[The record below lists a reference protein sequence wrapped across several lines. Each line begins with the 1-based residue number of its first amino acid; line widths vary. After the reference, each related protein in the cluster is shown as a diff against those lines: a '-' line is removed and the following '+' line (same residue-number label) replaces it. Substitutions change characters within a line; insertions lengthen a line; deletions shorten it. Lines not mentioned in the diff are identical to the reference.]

1 MKKTVMRSYAKLI
14 VRVGANVQKGQ
25 EVRVFASLDQPEFI
39 KMLAEECYKA
49 GASRVTV
56 DWNYPELT
64 KLSARYMKLR
74 DLSETREWEK
84 ARMQDMV
91 DHLPV
96 RIFIESEDPDGLR
109 GINPKYFKAF
119 AARIKI
125 SKPYR
130 DAIDNKH
137 QWCIAA
143 VPGEAWAKK
152 VHPELSKRAAVEQL
166 WKDILYTARADGEDP
181 IADWEEHNRD
191 LKARSKYLNDL
202 HLRELRYHSANGTD
216 FKVGL
221 IPTAEFHAGR
231 DKTMQGV
238 VYDPNMPTE
247 EVFTSPDRR
256 TAEGIVYATKP
267 LSYQGQL
274 IENFSV
280 RFEKGRAVEVKAEKG
295 QDVLEQI
302 ISMDEGCHYLGEC
315 ALVPK
320 ESPIHQSGLLFYN
333 TLFDENAAC
342 HLALGFGFD
351 ECVKGFENM
360 TKEELYEIGVNDAGN
375 HTDFMI
381 GSDDLSIDGVDERTP
396 SSATAP
402 GHSKMPP
409 SLREVARRRR
419 DGRSGFFYVPQ
430 LFRRFDS

>member
-231 DKTMQGV
+231 DTTMQGV

-295 QDVLEQI
+295 QDVIEQI

-381 GSDDLSIDGVDERTP
+381 GSDDLSIDGVDEHGNVHP
-396 SSATAP
+396 I
-402 GHSKMPP
+402 
-409 SLREVARRRR
+409 
-419 DGRSGFFYVPQ
+419 
-430 LFRRFDS
+430 FRNGTWAF

>member
-247 EVFTSPDRR
+247 EVFTSPDRAR
-256 TAEGIVYATKP
+256 AEGIVYSAMP
-267 LSYQGQL
+267 LVHAGQIVRDFWL
-274 IENFSV
+274 
-280 RFEKGRAVEVKAEKG
+280 RFEAGRVVDFGAEQGAEV
-295 QDVLEQI
+295 LRHI
-302 ISMDEGCHYLGEC
+302 IETDDNSCRLGEC
-315 ALVPK
+315 ALISK
-320 ESPIHQSGLLFYN
+320 NTPIRQSE
-333 TLFDENAAC
+333 TLFFDTLYDENASC
-342 HLALGFGFD
+342 HLALGMGFP
-351 ECVKGFENM
+351 ECLEGGVNLG
-360 TKEELYEIGVNDAGN
+360 KEELLARGVNQSVA
-375 HTDFMI
+375 HVDFMI
-381 GSDDLSIDGVDERTP
+381 GTDDLNVWGVCEDGT
-396 SSATAP
+396 
-402 GHSKMPP
+402 
-409 SLREVARRRR
+409 EVPVFENGQWAWE
-419 DGRSGFFYVPQ
+419 
-430 LFRRFDS
+430 

>member
-231 DKTMQGV
+231 DTTMQGV

-351 ECVKGFENM
+351 ECVKGFEKM

-381 GSDDLSIDGVDERTP
+381 GSDDLSIDGVDEHGNVHP
-396 SSATAP
+396 I
-402 GHSKMPP
+402 
-409 SLREVARRRR
+409 
-419 DGRSGFFYVPQ
+419 
-430 LFRRFDS
+430 FRNGTWAF

>member
-381 GSDDLSIDGVDERTP
+381 GSDDLSIDGVDEHGNVHP
-396 SSATAP
+396 I
-402 GHSKMPP
+402 
-409 SLREVARRRR
+409 
-419 DGRSGFFYVPQ
+419 
-430 LFRRFDS
+430 FRNGTWAF

>member
-1 MKKTVMRSYAKLI
+1 MRSYAKLI

-381 GSDDLSIDGVDERTP
+381 GSDDLSIDGVDEHGNVHP
-396 SSATAP
+396 I
-402 GHSKMPP
+402 
-409 SLREVARRRR
+409 
-419 DGRSGFFYVPQ
+419 
-430 LFRRFDS
+430 FRNGTWAF

>member
-302 ISMDEGCHYLGEC
+302 ISMDEGCHYLGAC

-381 GSDDLSIDGVDERTP
+381 GSDDLSIDGVDEHGNVHP
-396 SSATAP
+396 I
-402 GHSKMPP
+402 
-409 SLREVARRRR
+409 
-419 DGRSGFFYVPQ
+419 
-430 LFRRFDS
+430 FRNGTWAF

>member
-202 HLRELRYHSANGTD
+202 HLRELRYHSTNGTD

-221 IPTAEFHAGR
+221 IPTAEFHAGH

-381 GSDDLSIDGVDERTP
+381 GSDDLSIDGVDEHGNVHP
-396 SSATAP
+396 I
-402 GHSKMPP
+402 
-409 SLREVARRRR
+409 
-419 DGRSGFFYVPQ
+419 
-430 LFRRFDS
+430 FRNGTWAF

>member
-143 VPGEAWAKK
+143 VPGKAWAKK

-191 LKARSKYLNDL
+191 LKARSKYLNGL

-381 GSDDLSIDGVDERTP
+381 GSDDLSIDGVDEHGNVHP
-396 SSATAP
+396 I
-402 GHSKMPP
+402 
-409 SLREVARRRR
+409 
-419 DGRSGFFYVPQ
+419 
-430 LFRRFDS
+430 FRNGTWAF

>member
-1 MKKTVMRSYAKLI
+1 MKKNVMRSYAKLI

-231 DKTMQGV
+231 DTTMQGV

-360 TKEELYEIGVNDAGN
+360 SKEELYEIGVNDAGN

-381 GSDDLSIDGVDERTP
+381 GSDDLSIDGVDEHGNVHP
-396 SSATAP
+396 I
-402 GHSKMPP
+402 
-409 SLREVARRRR
+409 
-419 DGRSGFFYVPQ
+419 
-430 LFRRFDS
+430 FRNGTWAF

>member
-1 MKKTVMRSYAKLI
+1 MTKSILRKYAKLI
-14 VRVGANVQKGQ
+14 VKMGVNIKKGQ
-25 EVRVFASLDQPEFI
+25 GAVILADTAQSEIALMV
-39 KMLAEECYKA
+39 AEEAYRA
-49 GASRVTV
+49 GAKWV
-56 DWNYPELT
+56 DIRWTNQDLDKMRYKKESV
-64 KLSARYMKLR
+64 KVLSA
-74 DLSETREWEK
+74 TQEWEK

-231 DKTMQGV
+231 DTTMQGV

-274 IENFSV
+274 IDLLC
-280 RFEKGRAVEVKAEKG
+280 KGRVTV
-295 QDVLEQI
+295 
-302 ISMDEGCHYLGEC
+302 
-315 ALVPK
+315 
-320 ESPIHQSGLLFYN
+320 F
-333 TLFDENAAC
+333 
-342 HLALGFGFD
+342 
-351 ECVKGFENM
+351 
-360 TKEELYEIGVNDAGN
+360 
-375 HTDFMI
+375 
-381 GSDDLSIDGVDERTP
+381 
-396 SSATAP
+396 
-402 GHSKMPP
+402 
-409 SLREVARRRR
+409 
-419 DGRSGFFYVPQ
+419 
-430 LFRRFDS
+430 

>member
-181 IADWEEHNRD
+181 IADSEEHNRD

-342 HLALGFGFD
+342 HLALGLGFD

-381 GSDDLSIDGVDERTP
+381 GSDDLSIDGVDEHGNVHP
-396 SSATAP
+396 I
-402 GHSKMPP
+402 
-409 SLREVARRRR
+409 
-419 DGRSGFFYVPQ
+419 
-430 LFRRFDS
+430 FRNGTWAF

>member
-1 MKKTVMRSYAKLI
+1 MKKSVMRSYAKLI

-381 GSDDLSIDGVDERTP
+381 GSDDLSIDGVDEHGNVHP
-396 SSATAP
+396 I
-402 GHSKMPP
+402 
-409 SLREVARRRR
+409 
-419 DGRSGFFYVPQ
+419 
-430 LFRRFDS
+430 FRNGTWAF

>member
-231 DKTMQGV
+231 DKTIQGV

-360 TKEELYEIGVNDAGN
+360 TKEALYEIGVNDAGN

-381 GSDDLSIDGVDERTP
+381 GSDDLSIDGVDEHGNVHP
-396 SSATAP
+396 I
-402 GHSKMPP
+402 
-409 SLREVARRRR
+409 
-419 DGRSGFFYVPQ
+419 
-430 LFRRFDS
+430 FRNGTWAF

>member
-84 ARMQDMV
+84 RVCRIWWTICRCASSSSPRTRTDCAASTRSTSRR
-91 DHLPV
+91 LPRRV
-96 RIFIESEDPDGLR
+96 
-109 GINPKYFKAF
+109 
-119 AARIKI
+119 KI

-231 DKTMQGV
+231 DTTMQGV

-381 GSDDLSIDGVDERTP
+381 GSDDLSIDGVDEHGNVHP
-396 SSATAP
+396 I
-402 GHSKMPP
+402 
-409 SLREVARRRR
+409 
-419 DGRSGFFYVPQ
+419 
-430 LFRRFDS
+430 FRNGTWAF

>member
-91 DHLPV
+91 EHLPV

-381 GSDDLSIDGVDERTP
+381 GSDDLSIDGVDEHGNVHP
-396 SSATAP
+396 I
-402 GHSKMPP
+402 
-409 SLREVARRRR
+409 
-419 DGRSGFFYVPQ
+419 
-430 LFRRFDS
+430 FRNGTWAF

>member
-267 LSYQGQL
+267 LSYQGQF

-381 GSDDLSIDGVDERTP
+381 GSDDLSIDGVDEHGNVHP
-396 SSATAP
+396 I
-402 GHSKMPP
+402 
-409 SLREVARRRR
+409 
-419 DGRSGFFYVPQ
+419 
-430 LFRRFDS
+430 FRNGTWAF

>member
-221 IPTAEFHAGR
+221 IPTAEFNAGR
-231 DKTMQGV
+231 RALSTI
-238 VYDPNMPTE
+238 PTCRPRRSSPLPTAAPPRASCTPRSRSPIRASSSK
-247 EVFTSPDRR
+247 TSPS
-256 TAEGIVYATKP
+256 ALK
-267 LSYQGQL
+267 
-274 IENFSV
+274 
-280 RFEKGRAVEVKAEKG
+280 RA
-295 QDVLEQI
+295 
-302 ISMDEGCHYLGEC
+302 
-315 ALVPK
+315 
-320 ESPIHQSGLLFYN
+320 
-333 TLFDENAAC
+333 
-342 HLALGFGFD
+342 
-351 ECVKGFENM
+351 
-360 TKEELYEIGVNDAGN
+360 
-375 HTDFMI
+375 
-381 GSDDLSIDGVDERTP
+381 
-396 SSATAP
+396 AP
-402 GHSKMPP
+402 W
-409 SLREVARRRR
+409 R
-419 DGRSGFFYVPQ
+419 
-430 LFRRFDS
+430 

>member
-56 DWNYPELT
+56 DWNYPDLT

-231 DKTMQGV
+231 DTTMQGV

-381 GSDDLSIDGVDERTP
+381 GSDDLSIDGVDEHGNVHP
-396 SSATAP
+396 I
-402 GHSKMPP
+402 
-409 SLREVARRRR
+409 
-419 DGRSGFFYVPQ
+419 
-430 LFRRFDS
+430 FRNGTWAF

>member
-119 AARIKI
+119 AARVKI

-231 DKTMQGV
+231 DTTMQGV

-375 HTDFMI
+375 HTDYMI
-381 GSDDLSIDGVDERTP
+381 GSDDLSIDGVDEHGNVHP
-396 SSATAP
+396 I
-402 GHSKMPP
+402 
-409 SLREVARRRR
+409 
-419 DGRSGFFYVPQ
+419 
-430 LFRRFDS
+430 FRNGTWAF

>member
-360 TKEELYEIGVNDAGN
+360 TKEELYEIGVNEAGN

-381 GSDDLSIDGVDERTP
+381 GSDDLSIDGVDEHGNVHP
-396 SSATAP
+396 I
-402 GHSKMPP
+402 
-409 SLREVARRRR
+409 
-419 DGRSGFFYVPQ
+419 
-430 LFRRFDS
+430 FRNGTWAF

>member
-280 RFEKGRAVEVKAEKG
+280 RFENGRAVEVKAEKG

-381 GSDDLSIDGVDERTP
+381 GSDDLSIDGVDEHGNVHP
-396 SSATAP
+396 I
-402 GHSKMPP
+402 
-409 SLREVARRRR
+409 
-419 DGRSGFFYVPQ
+419 
-430 LFRRFDS
+430 FRNGTWAF

>member
-119 AARIKI
+119 AARVKI

-202 HLRELRYHSANGTD
+202 HLRELQYHSANGTD

-231 DKTMQGV
+231 DTTMQGV

-381 GSDDLSIDGVDERTP
+381 GSDDLSIDGVDEHGNVHP
-396 SSATAP
+396 I
-402 GHSKMPP
+402 
-409 SLREVARRRR
+409 
-419 DGRSGFFYVPQ
+419 
-430 LFRRFDS
+430 FRNGTWAF

>member
-342 HLALGFGFD
+342 HLALGMGFADTIDDFQNKTLD
-351 ECVKGFENM
+351 ECRQLGINESM
-360 TKEELYEIGVNDAGN
+360 IHE
-375 HTDFMI
+375 DFMI
-381 GSDDLSIDGVDERTP
+381 GCDTMDITATTWDG
-396 SSATAP
+396 
-402 GHSKMPP
+402 
-409 SLREVARRRR
+409 REVPDRK
-419 DGRSGFFYVPQ
+419 SVV
-430 LFRRFDS
+430 

>member
-231 DKTMQGV
+231 DTTMQGV

-295 QDVLEQI
+295 QDVLEQF

-381 GSDDLSIDGVDERTP
+381 GSDDLSIDGVDEHGNVHP
-396 SSATAP
+396 I
-402 GHSKMPP
+402 
-409 SLREVARRRR
+409 
-419 DGRSGFFYVPQ
+419 
-430 LFRRFDS
+430 FRNGTWAF

>member
-39 KMLAEECYKA
+39 KILAEECYKA

-256 TAEGIVYATKP
+256 TAEGVVYATKP

-381 GSDDLSIDGVDERTP
+381 GSDDLSIDGVDEHGNVHP
-396 SSATAP
+396 I
-402 GHSKMPP
+402 
-409 SLREVARRRR
+409 
-419 DGRSGFFYVPQ
+419 
-430 LFRRFDS
+430 FRNGTWAF

>member
-166 WKDILYTARADGEDP
+166 WKDILYTARADGENP

-231 DKTMQGV
+231 DTTMQGV

-342 HLALGFGFD
+342 HLALGFGFG

-381 GSDDLSIDGVDERTP
+381 GSDDLSIDGVDEHGNVHP
-396 SSATAP
+396 I
-402 GHSKMPP
+402 
-409 SLREVARRRR
+409 
-419 DGRSGFFYVPQ
+419 
-430 LFRRFDS
+430 FRNGTWAF

>member
-231 DKTMQGV
+231 DTTMQGV

-381 GSDDLSIDGVDERTP
+381 GSDDLSIDGVDEHGSVHP
-396 SSATAP
+396 I
-402 GHSKMPP
+402 
-409 SLREVARRRR
+409 
-419 DGRSGFFYVPQ
+419 
-430 LFRRFDS
+430 FRNGTWAF

>member
-231 DKTMQGV
+231 DKTIQGV
-238 VYDPNMPTE
+238 IYDPNMPTE

-381 GSDDLSIDGVDERTP
+381 GSDDLSIDGVDEHGNVHP
-396 SSATAP
+396 I
-402 GHSKMPP
+402 
-409 SLREVARRRR
+409 
-419 DGRSGFFYVPQ
+419 
-430 LFRRFDS
+430 FRNGTWAF

>member
-25 EVRVFASLDQPEFI
+25 EVRVFASLDPPEFI

-231 DKTMQGV
+231 DTTMQGV

-381 GSDDLSIDGVDERTP
+381 GSDDLSIDGVDEHGNVHP
-396 SSATAP
+396 I
-402 GHSKMPP
+402 
-409 SLREVARRRR
+409 
-419 DGRSGFFYVPQ
+419 
-430 LFRRFDS
+430 FRNGTWAF

>member
-231 DKTMQGV
+231 DTTMQGV

-302 ISMDEGCHYLGEC
+302 ISMDECCHYLGEC

-381 GSDDLSIDGVDERTP
+381 GSDDLSIDGVDEHGKVHP
-396 SSATAP
+396 I
-402 GHSKMPP
+402 
-409 SLREVARRRR
+409 
-419 DGRSGFFYVPQ
+419 
-430 LFRRFDS
+430 FRNGTWAF

>member
-96 RIFIESEDPDGLR
+96 LIFIESEDPDGLR

-381 GSDDLSIDGVDERTP
+381 GSDDLSIDGVDEHGNVHP
-396 SSATAP
+396 I
-402 GHSKMPP
+402 
-409 SLREVARRRR
+409 
-419 DGRSGFFYVPQ
+419 
-430 LFRRFDS
+430 FRNGTWAF

>member
-267 LSYQGQL
+267 FSYQGQL

-381 GSDDLSIDGVDERTP
+381 GSDDLSIDGVDEHGNVHP
-396 SSATAP
+396 I
-402 GHSKMPP
+402 
-409 SLREVARRRR
+409 
-419 DGRSGFFYVPQ
+419 
-430 LFRRFDS
+430 FRNGTWAF

>member
-166 WKDILYTARADGEDP
+166 WKDILYTARADGEAP

-191 LKARSKYLNDL
+191 LKPRSKYLNDL

-231 DKTMQGV
+231 DTTMQGV

-381 GSDDLSIDGVDERTP
+381 GSDDLSIDGVDEHGNVHP
-396 SSATAP
+396 I
-402 GHSKMPP
+402 
-409 SLREVARRRR
+409 
-419 DGRSGFFYVPQ
+419 
-430 LFRRFDS
+430 FRNGTWAF

>member
-91 DHLPV
+91 EHLPV

-231 DKTMQGV
+231 DTTMQGV

-360 TKEELYEIGVNDAGN
+360 TKEELYKIGVNDAGN

-381 GSDDLSIDGVDERTP
+381 GSDDLSIDGVDEHGNVHP
-396 SSATAP
+396 I
-402 GHSKMPP
+402 
-409 SLREVARRRR
+409 
-419 DGRSGFFYVPQ
+419 
-430 LFRRFDS
+430 FRNGTWAF

>member
-152 VHPELSKRAAVEQL
+152 VHPELSKHAAVEQL

-231 DKTMQGV
+231 DTTMQGV
-238 VYDPNMPTE
+238 VYDPNIPTE

-381 GSDDLSIDGVDERTP
+381 GSDDLSIDGVDEHGNVHP
-396 SSATAP
+396 I
-402 GHSKMPP
+402 
-409 SLREVARRRR
+409 
-419 DGRSGFFYVPQ
+419 
-430 LFRRFDS
+430 FRNGTWAS

>member
-96 RIFIESEDPDGLR
+96 RIFIQSEDPDGLR

-267 LSYQGQL
+267 LSFQGQL

-342 HLALGFGFD
+342 HLALGFGFN

-381 GSDDLSIDGVDERTP
+381 GSDDLSIDGVDEHGNVHP
-396 SSATAP
+396 I
-402 GHSKMPP
+402 
-409 SLREVARRRR
+409 
-419 DGRSGFFYVPQ
+419 
-430 LFRRFDS
+430 FRNGTWAF

>member
-360 TKEELYEIGVNDAGN
+360 TKEELYEIGVNDVGN

-381 GSDDLSIDGVDERTP
+381 GSDDLSIDGVDEHGNVHP
-396 SSATAP
+396 I
-402 GHSKMPP
+402 
-409 SLREVARRRR
+409 
-419 DGRSGFFYVPQ
+419 
-430 LFRRFDS
+430 FRNGTWAF